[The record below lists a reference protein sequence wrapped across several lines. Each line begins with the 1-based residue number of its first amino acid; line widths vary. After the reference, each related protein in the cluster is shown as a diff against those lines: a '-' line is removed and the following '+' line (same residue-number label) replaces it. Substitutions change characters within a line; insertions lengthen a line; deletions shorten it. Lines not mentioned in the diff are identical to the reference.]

1 MRTPRLRS
9 YATRPVFVVPDH
21 KLTRQDI
28 AAVCRY
34 HYEGTSID
42 QTADYSLIEPAR
54 SDQPPDLLLDDV
66 PQRGVAAASWKPDDI
81 GGVMWVA
88 LSRPCSSHLRAFYDS
103 VTSVPAAWSGRTA
116 FNEFRD
122 VAESLDR
129 NGTINGLTRY
139 GYYIPL
145 VKSIYGAFETDCT
158 NAQASTETTAAGLNG
173 AARIDLPDQLLRPA
187 RDAGAEPGGGAAG
200 ADAVSA

>member
-1 MRTPRLRS
+1 MP

-21 KLTRQDI
+21 KVSRQDI
-28 AAVCRY
+28 AAICRY

-42 QTADYSLIEPAR
+42 QTAGYSLMSPHNQTNRPICYSTTCHSEVWQLR
-54 SDQPPDLLLDDV
+54 
-66 PQRGVAAASWKPDDI
+66 SWKPDDI

-88 LSRPCSSHLRAFYDS
+88 LSRPCSTTYVPFYDS

-173 AARIDLPDQLLRPA
+173 AARTTYLTNYSAQRATQALNLAVGLPAQMP
-187 RDAGAEPGGGAAG
+187 
-200 ADAVSA
+200 